1 MSWKQAFLILMS
13 LFYTAAGINH
23 FINPNFYL
31 RMMPPYLPLHLELVY
46 LSGLI
51 EIALGIAIA
60 IPRVRRLAAWGIIAL
75 LIAVYPANI
84 HMALHPELF
93 PEFSRLGL
101 YLRLPVQ
108 ILFIAWAYWYTRP
121 VSSSKS

>member
-1 MSWKQAFLILMS
+1 MSWKRASLILMS

-23 FINPNFYL
+23 FVNPNFYL

-51 EIALGIAIA
+51 EVALGIAIA
-60 IPRVRRLAAWGIIAL
+60 IPRVRHLAAWGIIAL

-108 ILFIAWAYWYTRP
+108 ILFIVWAYWYTSPAFHRN
-121 VSSSKS
+121 